1 MNVKNLKVIS
11 TKKELKSYLKSLNGT
26 IGLVPTM
33 GALHS
38 GHKSLIK
45 AANKENDI
53 VVVSVFVNP
62 TQFGPNEDYDKYPR
76 TLDKDVELAK
86 EGGADVVFAPS
97 PREMYTNIYFEE
109 KETTLVCPP
118 YKYVNRLCGKS
129 RPGHFDGVCTVVSKL
144 FNLVKPNRAYFGQK
158 DAQQLFIIQKMV
170 EELDFDIEIKKCP
183 IVREIDGLAISSR
196 NTYLSENDRKKA
208 VNLSLA
214 LKKAKELKDK
224 GIKEAQT
231 LIDTAFSYLEGFD
244 VDYIEIVS
252 LEDFTKI
259 DTINDRA
266 LMLIAAKTPEVKV
279 RLIDNMELW
288 RNFILHYLPFFKS

>member
-1 MNVKNLKVIS
+1 MKNLKVIS
-11 TKKELKSYLKSLNGT
+11 TKKELKSYLKSLCGT

-33 GALHS
+33 GALHN
-38 GHKSLIK
+38 GHKSLIE
-45 AANKENDI
+45 AANKENDF

-86 EGGADVVFAPS
+86 EGGADIIFAPS
-97 PREMYTNIYFEE
+97 QKEMYTDIYFEE

-183 IVREIDGLAISSR
+183 IVRELDGLAISSR
-196 NTYLSENDRKKA
+196 NTYLSESDRKKA
-208 VNLSLA
+208 VNISLA

-259 DTINDRA
+259 DTINNKA
-266 LMLIAAKTPEVKV
+266 LMLIAAKTPETKV
-279 RLIDNMELW
+279 RLIDNMEL
-288 RNFILHYLPFFKS
+288 

>member
-109 KETTLVCPP
+109 KETTLVCSP

-279 RLIDNMELW
+279 RLIDNMEL
-288 RNFILHYLPFFKS
+288 

>member
-1 MNVKNLKVIS
+1 MKNLKVIS
-11 TKKELKSYLKSLNGT
+11 TKKELRSYLKSLNGT

-33 GALHS
+33 GALHN
-38 GHKSLIK
+38 GHKSLIE
-45 AANKENDI
+45 AANKENDF

-76 TLDKDVELAK
+76 TLEKDVELAK
-86 EGGADVVFAPS
+86 EAGADVVFAPS
-97 PREMYTNIYFEE
+97 PKEMYTNIYFEE

-158 DAQQLFIIQKMV
+158 DAQQLFIIQKMA

-183 IVREIDGLAISSR
+183 IVRETDGLAISSR
-196 NTYLSENDRKKA
+196 NSYLSENDRKKA
-208 VNLSLA
+208 VNISLA

-231 LIDTAFSYLEGFD
+231 LIDAAFSYLEGFD
-244 VDYIEIVS
+244 VDYVEIVS

-259 DTINDRA
+259 DTINDKA
-266 LMLIAAKTPEVKV
+266 LMLIAAKTPENKV
-279 RLIDNMELW
+279 RLIDNWEL
-288 RNFILHYLPFFKS
+288 

>member
-1 MNVKNLKVIS
+1 MKNLKVIS
-11 TKKELKSYLKSLNGT
+11 TKKELRSYLKTINGT

-38 GHKSLIK
+38 GHKSLIE
-45 AANKENDI
+45 AANKENDF

-76 TLDKDVELAK
+76 TLEKDVELAK
-86 EGGADVVFAPS
+86 EAGADVVFAPS
-97 PREMYTNIYFEE
+97 PKEMYTNIYFEE

-144 FNLVKPNRAYFGQK
+144 FNLVKPAKAYFGQK

-170 EELDFDIEIKKCP
+170 DELDFDIEIKKCP
-183 IVREIDGLAISSR
+183 IVRESDGLAISSR

-208 VNLSLA
+208 INLSLA

-231 LIDTAFSYLEGFD
+231 LIDTAFSYLVGFEI
-244 VDYIEIVS
+244 DYIEIVS

-259 DTINDRA
+259 DTINDKA

-279 RLIDNMELW
+279 RLIDNMEL
-288 RNFILHYLPFFKS
+288 

>member
-1 MNVKNLKVIS
+1 MKNLKVIS

-38 GHKSLIK
+38 GHKSLIE

-170 EELDFDIEIKKCP
+170 EELDFNIEIKKCP

-279 RLIDNMELW
+279 RLIDNMEL
-288 RNFILHYLPFFKS
+288 

>member
-1 MNVKNLKVIS
+1 
-11 TKKELKSYLKSLNGT
+11 
-26 IGLVPTM
+26 
-33 GALHS
+33 
-38 GHKSLIK
+38 
-45 AANKENDI
+45 
-53 VVVSVFVNP
+53 
-62 TQFGPNEDYDKYPR
+62 
-76 TLDKDVELAK
+76 
-86 EGGADVVFAPS
+86 
-97 PREMYTNIYFEE
+97 MYTDIYFEE

-183 IVREIDGLAISSR
+183 IVRELDGLAISSR
-196 NTYLSENDRKKA
+196 NTYLSESDRKKA
-208 VNLSLA
+208 VNISLA

-259 DTINDRA
+259 DTINNKA
-266 LMLIAAKTPEVKV
+266 LMLIAAKTPETKV
-279 RLIDNMELW
+279 RLIDNMEL
-288 RNFILHYLPFFKS
+288 

>member
-1 MNVKNLKVIS
+1 MKNLKVIS
-11 TKKELKSYLKSLNGT
+11 TKKELRSYLKSLNGT

-33 GALHS
+33 GALHN
-38 GHKSLIK
+38 GHKSLIE
-45 AANKENDI
+45 AANKENDF

-62 TQFGPNEDYDKYPR
+62 TQFGPNEDYNKYPR
-76 TLDKDVELAK
+76 TLEKDVELAK
-86 EGGADVVFAPS
+86 EAGADVVFAPS
-97 PREMYTNIYFEE
+97 PKEMYTNIYFEE

-158 DAQQLFIIQKMV
+158 DAQQLFIIQKMA

-183 IVREIDGLAISSR
+183 IVRETDGLAISSR
-196 NTYLSENDRKKA
+196 NSYLSENDRKKA
-208 VNLSLA
+208 VNISLA

-224 GIKEAQT
+224 GIKETQT
-231 LIDTAFSYLEGFD
+231 LIDAAFSYLEEFD
-244 VDYIEIVS
+244 VDYVEIVS

-259 DTINDRA
+259 DTINDKA
-266 LMLIAAKTPEVKV
+266 LMLIAAKTPENKV
-279 RLIDNMELW
+279 RLIDNWEL
-288 RNFILHYLPFFKS
+288 

>member
-26 IGLVPTM
+26 IGLIPTM

-183 IVREIDGLAISSR
+183 IVREPDGLAISSR

-252 LEDFTKI
+252 LEDFTKL

-279 RLIDNMELW
+279 RLIDNMEL
-288 RNFILHYLPFFKS
+288 

>member
-97 PREMYTNIYFEE
+97 PREMYANIYFEE

-279 RLIDNMELW
+279 RLIDNMEL
-288 RNFILHYLPFFKS
+288 

>member
-1 MNVKNLKVIS
+1 MKNLKVIS

-38 GHKSLIK
+38 GHKSLIE

-86 EGGADVVFAPS
+86 EAGADVVFAPS
-97 PREMYTNIYFEE
+97 PKEMYTNIYFEE

-259 DTINDRA
+259 DTINDKA

-279 RLIDNMELW
+279 RLIDNMEL
-288 RNFILHYLPFFKS
+288 

>member
-1 MNVKNLKVIS
+1 MKNLKVIS

-33 GALHS
+33 GALHN
-38 GHKSLIK
+38 GHKSLIE
-45 AANKENDI
+45 AANKENDF

-76 TLDKDVELAK
+76 TLEKDVELAK
-86 EGGADVVFAPS
+86 EAGADVVFAPS
-97 PREMYTNIYFEE
+97 PKEMYTNIYFEE

-252 LEDFTKI
+252 LEDFTKL

-279 RLIDNMELW
+279 RLIDNMEL
-288 RNFILHYLPFFKS
+288 

>member
-1 MNVKNLKVIS
+1 MKNLKVIS

-252 LEDFTKI
+252 LEDFTKL

-279 RLIDNMELW
+279 RLIDNMEL
-288 RNFILHYLPFFKS
+288 

>member
-1 MNVKNLKVIS
+1 MKNLKVIS

-33 GALHS
+33 GALHN
-38 GHKSLIK
+38 GHKSLIE
-45 AANKENDI
+45 AANKENDF

-76 TLDKDVELAK
+76 TLEKDVELAK
-86 EGGADVVFAPS
+86 EAGADVVFAPS
-97 PREMYTNIYFEE
+97 PKEMYTNIYFEE

-144 FNLVKPNRAYFGQK
+144 FNLVKPTRAYFGQK
-158 DAQQLFIIQKMV
+158 DAQQLFIIQKMA

-183 IVREIDGLAISSR
+183 IVRETDGLAISSR
-196 NTYLSENDRKKA
+196 NSYLSENDRKKA
-208 VNLSLA
+208 VNISLA

-224 GIKEAQT
+224 GIKETQT

-244 VDYIEIVS
+244 VDYVEIVS

-259 DTINDRA
+259 DTINDKA
-266 LMLIAAKTPEVKV
+266 LMLIAAKTPENKV
-279 RLIDNMELW
+279 RLIDNWEL
-288 RNFILHYLPFFKS
+288 

>member
-1 MNVKNLKVIS
+1 MKNLKVIS

-279 RLIDNMELW
+279 RLIDNMEL
-288 RNFILHYLPFFKS
+288 

>member
-1 MNVKNLKVIS
+1 MKNLKVIS
-11 TKKELKSYLKSLNGT
+11 TKKELKSYLKSLCGT

-33 GALHS
+33 GALHN
-38 GHKSLIK
+38 GHKSLIE
-45 AANKENDI
+45 AANKENDF

-86 EGGADVVFAPS
+86 EGGADIIFAPS
-97 PREMYTNIYFEE
+97 PKEMYTDIYFEE

-183 IVREIDGLAISSR
+183 IVRELDGLAISSR
-196 NTYLSENDRKKA
+196 NTYLSESDRKKV
-208 VNLSLA
+208 VNISLA

-259 DTINDRA
+259 DTINNKA
-266 LMLIAAKTPEVKV
+266 LMLIAAKTPETKV
-279 RLIDNMELW
+279 RLIDNMEL
-288 RNFILHYLPFFKS
+288 

>member
-1 MNVKNLKVIS
+1 MKNLKVIS
-11 TKKELKSYLKSLNGT
+11 TKKELKSYLKSLCGT

-33 GALHS
+33 GALHN
-38 GHKSLIK
+38 GHKSLIE
-45 AANKENDI
+45 AANKENDF

-76 TLDKDVELAK
+76 TFDKDVELAK
-86 EGGADVVFAPS
+86 EGGADIIFAPS
-97 PREMYTNIYFEE
+97 PKEMYTDIYFEE

-183 IVREIDGLAISSR
+183 IVRELDGLAISSR
-196 NTYLSENDRKKA
+196 NTYLSESDRKKA
-208 VNLSLA
+208 VNISLA

-259 DTINDRA
+259 DTINNKA
-266 LMLIAAKTPEVKV
+266 LMLIAAKTPETKV
-279 RLIDNMELW
+279 RLIDNMEL
-288 RNFILHYLPFFKS
+288 

>member
-1 MNVKNLKVIS
+1 MNVKNLKGIS
-11 TKKELKSYLKSLNGT
+11 AKKELKSYLKSLNGT

-76 TLDKDVELAK
+76 TLEKDVELAK

-97 PREMYTNIYFEE
+97 PMEMYTNIYFEE

-170 EELDFDIEIKKCP
+170 EEIDFDIEIKKCP

-252 LEDFTKI
+252 LEDFTKL

-279 RLIDNMELW
+279 RLIDNMEL
-288 RNFILHYLPFFKS
+288 

>member
-1 MNVKNLKVIS
+1 MKNLKVIS

-33 GALHS
+33 GALHN
-38 GHKSLIK
+38 GHKSLIE
-45 AANKENDI
+45 AANKENDF

-76 TLDKDVELAK
+76 TLEKDVELAK
-86 EGGADVVFAPS
+86 EAGADVVFAPS
-97 PREMYTNIYFEE
+97 PKEMYTNIYFEE

-158 DAQQLFIIQKMV
+158 DAQQLFIIQKMA

-183 IVREIDGLAISSR
+183 IVRETDGLAISSR
-196 NTYLSENDRKKA
+196 NSYLSENDRKKA
-208 VNLSLA
+208 VNISLA

-224 GIKEAQT
+224 GIKETQT

-244 VDYIEIVS
+244 VDYVEIVS

-259 DTINDRA
+259 DTINDKA
-266 LMLIAAKTPEVKV
+266 LMLIAAKTPENKV
-279 RLIDNMELW
+279 RLIDNWEL
-288 RNFILHYLPFFKS
+288 

>member
-1 MNVKNLKVIS
+1 MKNLKVIS

-38 GHKSLIK
+38 GHKSLIE
-45 AANKENDI
+45 AANKENDV

-86 EGGADVVFAPS
+86 EAGADVVFAPS

-259 DTINDRA
+259 DTINDKA

-279 RLIDNMELW
+279 RLIDNMEL
-288 RNFILHYLPFFKS
+288 

>member
-1 MNVKNLKVIS
+1 MKNLKVIS
-11 TKKELKSYLKSLNGT
+11 TKKELRSYLKSLNGT

-33 GALHS
+33 GALHN
-38 GHKSLIK
+38 GHKSLIE
-45 AANKENDI
+45 AANKENDF

-97 PREMYTNIYFEE
+97 PKEMYTNIYFEE

-144 FNLVKPNRAYFGQK
+144 FNLVKPTRAYFGQK
-158 DAQQLFIIQKMV
+158 DAQQLFIIQKMA

-183 IVREIDGLAISSR
+183 IVR
-196 NTYLSENDRKKA
+196 
-208 VNLSLA
+208 
-214 LKKAKELKDK
+214 
-224 GIKEAQT
+224 
-231 LIDTAFSYLEGFD
+231 
-244 VDYIEIVS
+244 
-252 LEDFTKI
+252 
-259 DTINDRA
+259 
-266 LMLIAAKTPEVKV
+266 
-279 RLIDNMELW
+279 
-288 RNFILHYLPFFKS
+288 

>member
-252 LEDFTKI
+252 LEDFTKL

-279 RLIDNMELW
+279 RLIDNMEL
-288 RNFILHYLPFFKS
+288 

>member
-1 MNVKNLKVIS
+1 MKNLKVIS
-11 TKKELKSYLKSLNGT
+11 TKKELRSYLKSLNGT

-33 GALHS
+33 GALHN
-38 GHKSLIK
+38 GHRSLIE
-45 AANKENDI
+45 AANKENDF

-76 TLDKDVELAK
+76 TLEKDVELAK
-86 EGGADVVFAPS
+86 EAGADVVFAPS
-97 PREMYTNIYFEE
+97 PKEMYTNIYFEE

-158 DAQQLFIIQKMV
+158 DAQQLFIIQKMA

-183 IVREIDGLAISSR
+183 IVRETDGLAISSR
-196 NTYLSENDRKKA
+196 NSYLSENDRKKA
-208 VNLSLA
+208 VNISLA

-224 GIKEAQT
+224 GIKETQT
-231 LIDTAFSYLEGFD
+231 LIDAAFSYLEEFD
-244 VDYIEIVS
+244 VDYVEIVS

-259 DTINDRA
+259 DTINDKA
-266 LMLIAAKTPEVKV
+266 LMLIAAKTPENKV
-279 RLIDNMELW
+279 RLIDNWEL
-288 RNFILHYLPFFKS
+288 

>member
-1 MNVKNLKVIS
+1 MKNLKVIS
-11 TKKELKSYLKSLNGT
+11 TKKELKSYLKSLCGT

-33 GALHS
+33 GALHN
-38 GHKSLIK
+38 GHKSLIE
-45 AANKENDI
+45 AANKENDF

-86 EGGADVVFAPS
+86 EGGADIIFAPS
-97 PREMYTNIYFEE
+97 PKEMYTDIYFEE

-183 IVREIDGLAISSR
+183 IVRELDGLAISSR
-196 NTYLSENDRKKA
+196 NTYLSESDRKKA
-208 VNLSLA
+208 VNISLA

-259 DTINDRA
+259 DTINNKA
-266 LMLIAAKTPEVKV
+266 LMLIAAKTPETKV
-279 RLIDNMELW
+279 RLIDNMEL
-288 RNFILHYLPFFKS
+288 

>member
-1 MNVKNLKVIS
+1 MKNLKVIS
-11 TKKELKSYLKSLNGT
+11 TKKELKSYLKSFNGT

-33 GALHS
+33 GALHN
-38 GHKSLIK
+38 GHKSLIE
-45 AANKENDI
+45 AANKENDF

-76 TLDKDVELAK
+76 TLEKDVELAK
-86 EGGADVVFAPS
+86 EAGADVVFAPS

-158 DAQQLFIIQKMV
+158 DAQQLFIIQKMA

-183 IVREIDGLAISSR
+183 IVRETDGLAISSR
-196 NTYLSENDRKKA
+196 NSYLSENDRKKA
-208 VNLSLA
+208 VNISLA

-224 GIKEAQT
+224 GIKETQT
-231 LIDTAFSYLEGFD
+231 LIDAAFSYLEGFD
-244 VDYIEIVS
+244 VDYVEIVS

-259 DTINDRA
+259 DTINDKA
-266 LMLIAAKTPEVKV
+266 LMLIAAKTPENKV
-279 RLIDNMELW
+279 RLIDNWEL
-288 RNFILHYLPFFKS
+288 

>member
-1 MNVKNLKVIS
+1 MKNLKVIS

-38 GHKSLIK
+38 GHKSLIE

-76 TLDKDVELAK
+76 TLEKDVELAK
-86 EGGADVVFAPS
+86 EAGADVVFAPS

-259 DTINDRA
+259 DTINDKA

-279 RLIDNMELW
+279 RLIDNMEL
-288 RNFILHYLPFFKS
+288 

>member
-1 MNVKNLKVIS
+1 MKNLKVIS

-38 GHKSLIK
+38 GHKSLIE
-45 AANKENDI
+45 AANKENDV

-76 TLDKDVELAK
+76 TLEKDVELAK
-86 EGGADVVFAPS
+86 EAGADVVFAPS

-259 DTINDRA
+259 DTINDKA

-279 RLIDNMELW
+279 RLIDNMEL
-288 RNFILHYLPFFKS
+288 

>member
-1 MNVKNLKVIS
+1 MKNLKVIS

-38 GHKSLIK
+38 GHKSLIE

-86 EGGADVVFAPS
+86 EAGADVVFAPS
-97 PREMYTNIYFEE
+97 PREMYTDIYFEE

-259 DTINDRA
+259 DTINDKA

-279 RLIDNMELW
+279 RLIDNMEL
-288 RNFILHYLPFFKS
+288 

>member
-1 MNVKNLKVIS
+1 MKNLKVIS

-118 YKYVNRLCGKS
+118 YKYVNCLCGKS

-279 RLIDNMELW
+279 RLIDNMEL
-288 RNFILHYLPFFKS
+288 